1 MKSKTK
7 RSKRKLGLATTI
19 ILCCFFFLAGFYG
32 STLLSQVRPYIFVY
46 MFMYYDCMYVKER
59 IGVKQDVPKIRPR
72 LRKLELEKSD
82 DDVLM
87 PHGQTGE
94 ASIQP
99 IPFQVLSWKP
109 RALYFPSFAT
119 AEQCQS
125 IIEMAKVH
133 LKPSSLALR
142 KGETDESTKGTR
154 TSSGT
159 FISSSEDKTGI
170 LDFIEKKIAR
180 ATMIPQ
186 THGELVLLKNMQG
199 TLGSIPSDKLVVWD
213 VVGVAM
219 RVSEVQRNIVI
230 TVHLGIQRFAI
241 YSIVLINLL
250 QMASFLLYLSDV
262 EEGGETMFPFE
273 NGSNMNSGYDFRK
286 CIGLK
291 VKPRR
296 GDGLLFYSLFPNGTI
311 DRVIASICSKPR
323 PQNFSCLYGRIAT
336 EHNNVKTSLHGS
348 CPVIKGQKWVATKWI
363 RDQVQED

>member
-32 STLLSQVRPYIFVY
+32 STLLS
-46 MFMYYDCMYVKER
+46 
-59 IGVKQDVPKIRPR
+59 QDVPKIRPR

-186 THGELVLLKNMQG
+186 THGEAFNVLRYEIGQKYDSHYDAFNPVEYGHQ
-199 TLGSIPSDKLVVWD
+199 TS
-213 VVGVAM
+213 
-219 RVSEVQRNIVI
+219 QR
-230 TVHLGIQRFAI
+230 
-241 YSIVLINLL
+241 
-250 QMASFLLYLSDV
+250 MASFLLYLSDV

-311 DRVIASICSKPR
+311 DR
-323 PQNFSCLYGRIAT
+323 
-336 EHNNVKTSLHGS
+336 TSLHGS